1 MPNDQISFSR
11 YADAKSIAPVT
22 VTLAE
27 VLDLVRNDRDLA
39 ITTAKLRA
47 ALARSPGEYAESKKK
62 LAGVTFGA
70 VHQDGRNHTTVTAK
84 SGLMV
89 IDIDKLGKL
98 GKDAAAL
105 RDLAGQE
112 PYTVAAFVSPSGD
125 GVKIVVKISTE
136 YRSKAE
142 QAQLYS
148 HAAKY
153 FSERFGVP
161 YDGTSKDIYT
171 RLCFLCSDENV
182 IENEIETVT
191 TFEAPE
197 LTSEVFDTGHDTPGL
212 ERASPAPEA
221 PPSSTPAPQ
230 ANASAALRHIR
241 NLLAEAGRA
250 KLLDQNASRHS
261 YMLSA
266 TVKVWRY
273 ILGGHLTEHDGE
285 TLANDYADLFTP
297 AERATRL
304 ADWRRAFNGEGTKA
318 RAFELG
324 PLHPDTPSQTP
335 ASAHQATSSHQEP
348 EPTAERLASLLG
360 SIYFPDW
367 NNEPPPRPSALNL
380 NGSRIALRGELSVF
394 VAAASVGKSAV
405 SGAIWGAAVGKP
417 GRDYLGFEANLAP
430 GERVLYIDT
439 EQGHDTSWL
448 CWSRAMRRAGYER
461 GEGLDEVEG
470 TYVNLRGIGDVR
482 ERLAA
487 VCELV
492 NIGSL
497 GLCIVDG
504 IGDLTKDT
512 NDLAEAM
519 HVVGI
524 LQTAAVRNGTAI
536 VTTIHPNFKASGGLE
551 KLPRGH
557 LGSELMRKAV
567 AALSIEKFAGDPAVR
582 SITIP
587 TSFKNRLDY
596 DQITSFFRW
605 SDELKMHVSCN
616 VDDLAVAKANAKER
630 QKLTALF
637 EKILRP
643 LHGRGVRY
651 GELAELVAKE
661 KDIEKRQAERLVNKA
676 KAADII
682 AVDNLGLGLYLLAE
696 E

>member
-1 MPNDQISFSR
+1 MQNSEISFSQF
-11 YADAKSIAPVT
+11 ATAKGTSPVT

-27 VLDLVRNDRDLA
+27 VLDLVRNNRDLA

-47 ALARSPGEYAESKKK
+47 ALARSPGEYADAKKE
-62 LAGVTFGA
+62 LTCVTFGA
-70 VHQDGRNHTTVTAK
+70 VHTDGRNHTTVTAR

-125 GVKIVVKISTE
+125 GVKIIVKIGTD
-136 YRSKAE
+136 YRSKNE
-142 QAQLYS
+142 QARLYG
-148 HAAKY
+148 HAARY

-182 IENEIETVT
+182 IENEIETVA
-191 TFEAPE
+191 TFEAPD
-197 LTSEVFDTGHDTPGL
+197 LTSEVFDTGHDTPGV
-212 ERASPAPEA
+212 ERASVAPEA
-221 PPSSTPAPQ
+221 PPLSTPAPL
-230 ANASAALRHIR
+230 ANASDALRHIR

-304 ADWRRAFNGEGTKA
+304 ADWRRAFNSEGTKA

-324 PLHPDTPSQTP
+324 PLHPDAPSQTP

-367 NNEPPPRPSALNL
+367 HNEPPPRPSALNL
-380 NGSRIALRGELSVF
+380 NGSRIAQRGELSVF

-417 GRDYLGFEANLAP
+417 GRDYLGFEAQLAP

-492 NIGSL
+492 NIGCL

-605 SDELKMHVSCN
+605 SDELKMHVACN

-630 QKLTALF
+630 AKLAALF

-643 LHGRGVRY
+643 LNGRGIRH
-651 GELAELVAKE
+651 GELAELVAAE
-661 KDIEKRQAERLVNKA
+661 KGTEKRQGERLVEKA
-676 KAADII
+676 IKANVITADKI
-682 AVDNLGLGLYLLAE
+682 GLGLYLLAE

>member
-11 YADAKSIAPVT
+11 YTDAKSIAPVT

-47 ALARSPGEYAESKKK
+47 ALARSPGEYAEAKKK

-197 LTSEVFDTGHDTPGL
+197 LTSEVFDTGRDTPGL

-273 ILGGHLTEHDGE
+273 LLGGHLTEQDGE

-324 PLHPDTPSQTP
+324 PLHPDTPAQTP
-335 ASAHQATSSHQEP
+335 AAAHQATSSHQEP

-405 SGAIWGAAVGKP
+405 SGAIWGAAIGKP

-524 LQTAAVRNGTAI
+524 LQTAAVKNNTAI

-605 SDELKMHVSCN
+605 SDEKKMHVSCD

-630 QKLTALF
+630 AKLAAFF

-643 LHGRGVRY
+643 LNGRGIRY
-651 GELAELVAKE
+651 GDLAELVAAE
-661 KDIEKRQAERLVNKA
+661 KGTEKRQGERLVDKA
-676 KAADII
+676 IKANVITADK
-682 AVDNLGLGLYLLAE
+682 LGLGLYLLAE